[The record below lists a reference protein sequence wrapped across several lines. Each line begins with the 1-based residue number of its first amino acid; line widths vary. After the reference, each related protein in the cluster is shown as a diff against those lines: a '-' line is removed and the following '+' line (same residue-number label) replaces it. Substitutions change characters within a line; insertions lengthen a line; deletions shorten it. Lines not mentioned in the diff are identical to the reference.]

1 MPTHMTSHPSVL
13 AGKVQ
18 SFGLKNPDPYYYLVV
33 FSLTVITEL
42 AGSVAMRKYILL
54 FSRALRS
61 PPKLMPQS
69 QTKLHISS
77 LK

>member
-33 FSLTVITEL
+33 FYLTVITEL
-42 AGSVAMRKYILL
+42 AGSKVSDMNTLVD
-54 FSRALRS
+54 
-61 PPKLMPQS
+61 
-69 QTKLHISS
+69 S
-77 LK
+77 L